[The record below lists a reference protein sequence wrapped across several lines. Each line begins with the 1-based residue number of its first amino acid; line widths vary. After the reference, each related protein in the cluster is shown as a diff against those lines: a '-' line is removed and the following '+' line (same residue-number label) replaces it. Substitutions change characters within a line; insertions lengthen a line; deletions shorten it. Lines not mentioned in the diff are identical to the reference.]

1 MDFFI
6 VSAVHRAFKSDIAHE
21 AIQSDWLVATQLMYV
36 HVFTR
41 AQNNAGKR
49 LLQLVFL
56 ITSSVQI

>member
-36 HVFTR
+36 HVLPR
-41 AQNNAGKR
+41 AQNNA
-49 LLQLVFL
+49 VF
-56 ITSSVQI
+56 TS